1 MLRTTKK
8 SLRSS
13 PFSTHRGFTLLEIV
27 IAIALMILIT
37 AVIMLGLGP
46 WLKFK
51 QRMETDIIL
60 KDLEQA
66 TTALY
71 KAHAFTIDD
80 APANAGEGLGQID
93 GALGM
98 ASSGGL
104 TLSGGAG
111 APTILA
117 STCDTYTPVPGG
129 AGLENNNTDA
139 LVLMLKPLQP
149 YLAKPLDNVVLDGF
163 SNRICVLVSPRL
175 QRNVNGVPIFY
186 HAVAF
191 IAVGDNGRIDDN
203 TKFEIPTA
211 SDGDVLLKID
221 PEGDDMGRMVDGFSI
236 ALTNYKVTQERLA
249 KLAHAYETYF
259 NIRFL
264 TKDDRD
270 ITINYFYANDGLNNG
285 DPGDIDPARDPGP
298 LMVQTL
304 SSLSGGWDHSTFNCV
319 LPDSSACADWPPDPS
334 GGAMTYFSASRALGI
349 ADSDARDAWGRP
361 ITIDNRSARV
371 KAGAGVIP
379 GLGDTKLQPPFS
391 AAFGAF
397 LPGTSELCT
406 SSPSV
411 ANEICPTFVT
421 MTAVGKY

>member
-1 MLRTTKK
+1 MLRVALK
-8 SLRSS
+8 SLLPK
-13 PFSTHRGFTLLEIV
+13 PFSAQSGFTLLEIV

-80 APANAGEGLGQID
+80 APINAGSGLGAID
-93 GALGM
+93 GTLGM

-104 TLSGGAG
+104 TLTAASAG
-111 APTILA
+111 TPTILA
-117 STCDTYTPVPGG
+117 STCDTYNTAGG
-129 AGLENNNTDA
+129 ALANNDTSL
-139 LVLMLKPLQP
+139 LVPMLKPLQP

-163 SNRICVLVSPRL
+163 NNRICVLVSPRL
-175 QRNVNGVPIFY
+175 QRNVNGVPILY

-191 IAVGDNGRIDDN
+191 ISVGDNGHLDTN
-203 TKFEIPTA
+203 TKFEIPTDP
-211 SDGDVLLKID
+211 DGDVQLKID
-221 PEGDDMGRMVDGFSI
+221 PEGDDMGRMVDGFGI

-270 ITINYFYANDGLNNG
+270 ITIDYFYANDGQNNG

-304 SSLSGGWDHSTFNCV
+304 SDLSGGWEHSTFNCV
-319 LPDSSACADWPPDPS
+319 LPDDSCAPWPPAPS
-334 GGAMTYFSASRALGI
+334 GPMTYFSASRALGI

>member
-1 MLRTTKK
+1 MLRIPKK
-8 SLRSS
+8 PLLPN

-80 APANAGEGLGQID
+80 APINAGSGLGAID
-93 GALGM
+93 GTLGM

-104 TLSGGAG
+104 TLTAASAG
-111 APTILA
+111 TPTILA
-117 STCDTYTPVPGG
+117 STCDTYNTAGG
-129 AGLENNNTDA
+129 ALANNDTSL
-139 LVLMLKPLQP
+139 LVPMLKPLQP

-163 SNRICVLVSPRL
+163 NNRICVLVSPRL

-191 IAVGDNGRIDDN
+191 IAVGDNGHIDGN
-203 TKFEIPTA
+203 TKFDIPTA
-211 SDGDVLLKID
+211 PDGDVLLKID
-221 PEGDDMGRMVDGFSI
+221 PDGDDMGRMVDGFGI

-270 ITINYFYANDGLNNG
+270 ITINYFYANDGQNNG

-391 AAFGAF
+391 ATFGAF
-397 LPGTSELCT
+397 LPGTGEICGGR
-406 SSPSV
+406 PSV
-411 ANEICPTFVT
+411 ATDICPTFVT